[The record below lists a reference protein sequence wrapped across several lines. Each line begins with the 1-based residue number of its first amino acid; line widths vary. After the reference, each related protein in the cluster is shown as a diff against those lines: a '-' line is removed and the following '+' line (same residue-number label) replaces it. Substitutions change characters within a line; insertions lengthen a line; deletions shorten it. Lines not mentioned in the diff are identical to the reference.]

1 MENQI
6 MEKYPLVLEMVN
18 RGSSVKKAIPE
29 VGMPRSSFYK
39 CRYMAEM
46 KIVACSL
53 HLPQGSVQIRAATL
67 QRV

>member
-18 RGSSVKKAIPE
+18 RGTSVKKAIPE
-29 VGMPRSSFYK
+29 VGIPRSSFYK
-39 CRYMAEM
+39 YRYVAEM
-46 KIVACSL
+46 KIVDPAHYIYL
-53 HLPQGSVQIRAATL
+53 KDQLRYVQ

>member
-18 RGSSVKKAIPE
+18 RGTSVKKAIPE
-29 VGMPRSSFYK
+29 FRMPRSSFYK
-39 CRYMAEM
+39 YIYVAEM
-46 KIVACSL
+46 KIVDPAHYIYL
-53 HLPQGSVQIRAATL
+53 KDQLRYVQ